1 MELRRLKD
9 LENRLGVNPDTL
21 VEQMS
26 QKRDL
31 SVQTLLLIS
40 FIFLVKTYIIYP
52 GFFLCQL

>member
-26 QKRDL
+26 QKQDL

-40 FIFLVKTYIIYP
+40 FIFSVKTYIIYP
-52 GFFLCQL
+52 GFFLRQL